1 MFGDNKNERHSKKS
15 SYFPRLPRTINNHI
29 WTKAQRASWGAFPFL
44 LRSVVLFMN
53 PDVPQYLTQS
63 ALGFVT
69 GSGAGENFNKSS
81 RGSKVGDYYPG
92 GDHFLHNII
101 SVRSAAGNSIWEIFV
116 FALKI
121 F

>member
-1 MFGDNKNERHSKKS
+1 MEHSFILFD
-15 SYFPRLPRTINNHI
+15 Y
-29 WTKAQRASWGAFPFL
+29 Q
-44 LRSVVLFMN
+44 SVALFMD
-53 PDVPQYLTQS
+53 PDGPSPQFYLPQS
-63 ALGFVT
+63 APGFVT

-81 RGSKVGDYYPG
+81 RGSEVGDYYLG